1 MGHLATLISDLALLL
16 VVAGITTLLCKK
28 INQPLVIGYIL
39 AGFLIGPVV
48 SFVPTVGDMNN
59 INLWA
64 EIGVIFLMF
73 SLGLEFNLH
82 KLAEV
87 GTTAIVSA
95 LIQIAGMMAL
105 GYGIGLALGWSVMNS
120 VFLGGMLSMSSTMIT
135 IKAIED
141 MGLKDQPFTGL
152 TIGILVIED
161 IVAIF
166 LMVVLSTISVSQGIS
181 GMELVSTIGKLML
194 YLVLWLFFGIYLIPS
209 FLQKTQN
216 LMTDETLLV
225 TSLGICFGMVWLA
238 DAIGFSSALGAFM
251 AGSILAGTVHGEKIE
266 HLVNPC
272 KDLFGAVF
280 FVSVGLMVVPSMLI
294 EYLVPIVIL
303 TVATIIGKALLL
315 AGGMLASGE
324 NLRTSLYGAMSQTQI
339 GEFSFII
346 ANLGI
351 SLGVTSD
358 FLYPVIVAVSVV
370 TTFTTPYLIRSTDT
384 VESLLKKVLPQKWLN
399 NINRYQDEKAASGK
413 ETKDPDWRLF
423 LKGYFTTFLIY
434 GILLLGISEIGR
446 LLLLP
451 ALTDALPDATLA
463 AVLTCIAIYFI
474 MAPLLP
480 PMMIFRKRYFTALW
494 LKSFANHL
502 PLMLLVG
509 LRTAVT
515 VLLVIRPMLLML
527 PIPGWLM
534 LLIAVPTILALSRS
548 DWLIG
553 RYLEIEARFLINF
566 NEKKLQELQKNTPK
580 NQKTHSWLDEQLQ
593 VASYVCTT
601 DSAAADKE
609 LRDLQWG
616 KLMQVNVV
624 KIIRGRKHINIPEG
638 DEQILPGDRLYI
650 LGPGKA
656 LDNFALM
663 NQQKNLLL
671 ESEEDTITLHQFIT
685 NQDQWP
691 EEQQLFAY
699 AVTVKKGS
707 SLAGCSIRDSGIKSN
722 WSAYLIGIERG
733 MLPILNLSPNFLLN
747 ADDLLWVLGSQKMG
761 QHLVKKE
768 LL

>member
-48 SFVPTVGDMNN
+48 SFVPTIGDMNN

-194 YLVLWLFFGIYLIPS
+194 YLILWLVFGIYLIPS

-351 SLGVTSD
+351 GLGVTSD

-370 TTFTTPYLIRSTDT
+370 TTFTTPYLIRSADT
-384 VESLLKKVLPQKWLN
+384 VENLLKKVLPQKWLN
-399 NINRYQDEKAASGK
+399 NINRYQDEKAASSK
-413 ETKDPDWRLF
+413 ETQDPDWRLF

-451 ALTDALPDATLA
+451 ALTDALSNATLA

-527 PIPGWLM
+527 HIPGWLM

-553 RYLEIEARFLINF
+553 RYLEIEARFLIN
-566 NEKKLQELQKNTPK
+566 LQELQKNTPK

-593 VASYVCTT
+593 VASYVCTA

-685 NQDQWP
+685 NQDQWL

>member
-194 YLVLWLFFGIYLIPS
+194 YLILWLVFGIYLIPS

-370 TTFTTPYLIRSTDT
+370 TTFTTPYLIRSADT

>member
-105 GYGIGLALGWSVMNS
+105 GYGIGLVLGWSVMNS

-194 YLVLWLFFGIYLIPS
+194 YLILWLVFGIYLIPS

-351 SLGVTSD
+351 GLGVTSD

-370 TTFTTPYLIRSTDT
+370 TTFTTPYLIRSADT
-384 VESLLKKVLPQKWLN
+384 VENLLKKVLPQKWLN
-399 NINRYQDEKAASGK
+399 NINRYQDEKAASSK
-413 ETKDPDWRLF
+413 ETQDPDWRLF

-451 ALTDALPDATLA
+451 ALTDALSNATLA

-527 PIPGWLM
+527 HIPGWLM

-580 NQKTHSWLDEQLQ
+580 NQKTHSWLDEQLR
-593 VASYVCTT
+593 VASYVCTA

-685 NQDQWP
+685 NQDQWL